1 MKIYTSLMKIQDSLL
16 LQASKYFYLIMQPTM
31 MYCLRV
37 LHRHPILWSNL
48 VGNLAQ
54 ATKAKAIQHV
64 GNFAHIVSPIFIAFP
79 VLFNY
84 ALNCS
89 SLQPHEQPI
98 IAYIHLSC
106 QQLRGTPTLRVP
118 IPRILSIHPP
128 SRRHIS
134 LRLMSYI
141 HTYI

>member
-1 MKIYTSLMKIQDSLL
+1 MKIQGSLL
-16 LQASKYFYLIMQPTM
+16 LQTSKYYYLIMQPTM

-37 LHRHPILWSNL
+37 LHRHPILQSNL
-48 VGNLAQ
+48 LGNLAQ
-54 ATKAKAIQHV
+54 PTKAKAIQCV
-64 GNFAHIVSPIFIAFP
+64 GNFEHIVSPIFIAFP

-84 ALNCS
+84 ALNWS

-118 IPRILSIHPP
+118 IPHSLSIHPP

-134 LRLMSYI
+134 LWLTQYI